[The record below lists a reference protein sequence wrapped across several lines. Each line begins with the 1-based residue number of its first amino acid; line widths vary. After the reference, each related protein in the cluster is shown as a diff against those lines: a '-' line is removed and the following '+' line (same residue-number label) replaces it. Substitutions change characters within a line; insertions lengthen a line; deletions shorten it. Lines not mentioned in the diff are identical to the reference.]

1 MKTRKNIRDAFK
13 YNGGGVSKATELET
27 AVITS
32 ITTYPTKLNDFY
44 VYYTYSGTKRI
55 SFTDGEEVVI

>member
-13 YNGGGVSKATELET
+13 YNAGSTSDAPELAT

-32 ITTYPTKLNDFY
+32 LAPYSNINN
-44 VYYTYSGTKRI
+44 VWIYYTLSATPKKI
-55 SFTDGEEVVI
+55 SFTDAAANV

>member
-13 YNGGGVSKATELET
+13 FNGGGISAAPELAT

-32 ITTYPTKLNDFY
+32 LTTYPTKSNDFY
-44 VYYTYSGTKRI
+44 VFYTYSGTKKI
-55 SFTDGEEVVI
+55 SFTNGEEVVV

>member
-13 YNGGGVSKATELET
+13 YNGGGVSVAPELAT

-32 ITTYPTKLNDFY
+32 ITPYPAKSTDFL
-44 VYYTYSGTKRI
+44 VYYTYSGNKKI
-55 SFTDGEEVVI
+55 SFTDGEQSA